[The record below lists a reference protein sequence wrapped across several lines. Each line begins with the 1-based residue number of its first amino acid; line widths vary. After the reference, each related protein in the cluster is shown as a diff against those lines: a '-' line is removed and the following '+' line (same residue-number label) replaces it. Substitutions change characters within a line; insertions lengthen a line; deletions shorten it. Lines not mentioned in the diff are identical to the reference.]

1 MKLVFATHN
10 IHKLQE
16 VQAMVGDSFELLSL
30 NDLNY
35 SEDIPEPFPTLEEN
49 ALTKARTIHRLFHL
63 DCFAEDT
70 GLEIDALNGEP
81 GVVSARYAGLHKNS
95 EDNMQL
101 VLSKLQHETNR
112 KAQFRT
118 VVALILDNQEYL
130 FEGNVRGHIA
140 TEKSGLSGFGYDP
153 IFVPDGYSQS
163 FAVLSAEEK
172 NKISHRYRAIE
183 KLVAYL
189 VNC

>member
-10 IHKLQE
+10 VHKLQE
-16 VQAMVGDSFELLSL
+16 VQAMVGNSFELLSL

-35 SEDIPEPFPTLEEN
+35 SEDIPEPYPTLEEN
-49 ALTKARTIHRLFHL
+49 ALTKARTIHQQFHL

-81 GVVSARYAGLHKNS
+81 GVISARYAGLHKNS

-101 VLSKLQHETNR
+101 VLSKLQHQTNR

-118 VVALILDNQEYL
+118 VVALILNNQEYL
-130 FEGNVRGHIA
+130 FEGIVRGHIA
-140 TEKSGLSGFGYDP
+140 IGKSGVSGFGYDP
-153 IFVPDGYSQS
+153 IFVPDGYSDS
-163 FAVLSAEEK
+163 FAVLPTEEK
-172 NKISHRYRAIE
+172 NKISHRYKAIE
-183 KLVAYL
+183 KLVAFL
-189 VNC
+189 GEL

>member
-130 FEGNVRGHIA
+130 FEGIVRGHIA